1 MPDPAA
7 AGLPSELVLSRAALA
22 GRGVTRA
29 QLRTELAANR
39 WQRWGAAIVL
49 HNGPLSRDQRWL
61 VGLLNVGP
69 RCMLT
74 AFTAAELLGLRGWER
89 EEIHV
94 LAPPGSSS
102 RAVPG
107 LRIRVHRS
115 RGWPPAADPPAA
127 DALAVN
133 PSGLRCQPAAPAVV
147 VAAGTF
153 ATALTGCGMLAAA
166 VRQRIVASEA
176 IERSLLAAVRLRHR
190 AVLLAA
196 VRDMAGGPR
205 ALDGIDLPLL
215 CRRHGLPPPGRQ
227 LLRPEPSGRRRYL
240 HAGWSR
246 ADGRLVVVEVDGA
259 LQLSRRQWWAEPE
272 RAPEFVA
279 GGATVLRFASAVVR
293 AEPRLVAEQLRRALR
308 LPEPASQR

>member
-1 MPDPAA
+1 LPDPPA
-7 AGLPSELVLSRAALA
+7 AGRPSELVLSRAALA
-22 GRGVTRA
+22 DRGVTRA
-29 QLRTELAANR
+29 RLRTELAANR
-39 WQRWGAAIVL
+39 WQRWGAAVVL
-49 HNGPLSRDQRWL
+49 HSRPLTREQRWL
-61 VGLLNVGP
+61 VGLVNVGP

-107 LRIRVHRS
+107 LRIRVHRT
-115 RGWPPAADPPAA
+115 RGWPPAADPPPA
-127 DALAVN
+127 DVLTVN

-147 VAAGTF
+147 LAAGTF
-153 ATALTGCGMLAAA
+153 DTPLTGCGILAAA
-166 VRQRIVASEA
+166 VRQRVAATEA

-190 AVLLAA
+190 AVLIAA
-196 VRDMAGGPR
+196 ARDMTGGPQ

-215 CRRHGLPPPGRQ
+215 CRRHGLPPPARQ

-240 HAGWSR
+240 HAGWPR
-246 ADGRLVVVEVDGA
+246 ADSRLVVVEVDGA

-272 RAPEFVA
+272 QAPEFVA
-279 GGATVLRFASAVVR
+279 GGATVLRFTSAVVR
-293 AEPRLVAEQLRRALR
+293 AEPRLVAEQLRRALQ
-308 LPEPASQR
+308 LP